1 MFDRKVRLLTEGLA
15 RRIGRRKFL
24 AQASA
29 AVFASVATLAAGR
42 TLGNTVSAQ
51 QEDGEYDPTTD
62 PRRGRPGNPFAAC
75 VAPNGNFCSVNV
87 PQSSDGCQGAYCF
100 QHRFQG
106 QLLECRLSYNW
117 GYAVGCWTVM
127 NPGGGAYWTCCDCD
141 CSVSGNVSPGPASCG
156 CARYSALP
164 MPASN

>member
-15 RRIGRRKFL
+15 RTIGRRKFL
-24 AQASA
+24 TQVST
-29 AVFASVATLAAGR
+29 AVFAGVATLAAGR

-51 QEDGEYDPTTD
+51 QEGGEGAVGQQP
-62 PRRGRPGNPFAAC
+62 PAHPFATC
-75 VAPNGNFCSVNV
+75 QAPGIGFCSVTV

-100 QHRFQG
+100 QHKHNG
-106 QLLECRLSYNW
+106 QILECRLSYNY

-127 NPGGGAYWTCCDCD
+127 DSGGAAYWTCCDCE
-141 CSVSGNVSPGPASCG
+141 CGTSTNPSIVACG

-164 MPASN
+164 MPVSN